1 VAGWALF
8 DTAVGPCGLVWNAT
22 LQICGGQL
30 PESGPAQTRA
40 RLQRRFPGLTEQ
52 PPPPAIAGVMARLAA
67 ALQGAQDTLDDVPLD
82 LRGVPQFHQRVYAE
96 ARRIPPGQTRSYGEL
111 ARELGEPTAARA
123 VGQALG
129 RNPFAPLVPCHRILA
144 AGSQAGGFSAPGG
157 LATKLR
163 LLQMEGAQFGEQA
176 GLF

>member
-1 VAGWALF
+1 
-8 DTAVGPCGLVWNAT
+8 
-22 LQICGGQL
+22 
-30 PESGPAQTRA
+30 
-40 RLQRRFPGLTEQ
+40 
-52 PPPPAIAGVMARLAA
+52 M
-67 ALQGAQDTLDDVPLD
+67 
-82 LRGVPQFHQRVYAE
+82 PQFHQRVYAE